1 MRGAKLGEGEI
12 VPVSD
17 RDRPRARAHAVDHGR
32 RSRVRELDQSY
43 FHAMTEALPAK
54 RSIGAIFHNAPEIRF
69 PNFPKCSGGSPNW
82 RQKLVPRAAGGGP
95 GPPALPAQLRGGGG
109 GRWGGALLSVRAVDS

>member
-17 RDRPRARAHAVDHGR
+17 RDRPRARAHKVDPGG

-43 FHAMTEALPAK
+43 FHAMTDALPAK

-69 PNFPKCSGGSPNW
+69 PNFPKCSGGSPKC
-82 RQKLVPRAAGGGP
+82 RPKVVPTATRR
-95 GPPALPAQLRGGGG
+95 GPPPPASP
-109 GRWGGALLSVRAVDS
+109 AP

>member
-43 FHAMTEALPAK
+43 FHAMTDALPAK

-69 PNFPKCSGGSPNW
+69 PNFPKCSGGSPKC
-82 RQKLVPRAAGGGP
+82 RQKMVPRATWGGP
-95 GPPALPAQLRGGGG
+95 PPPGPAAPSPGGERVVLCPASLP
-109 GRWGGALLSVRAVDS
+109 

>member
-32 RSRVRELDQSY
+32 RSRVRELGQSY
-43 FHAMTEALPAK
+43 FHAMTDALPAK

-69 PNFPKCSGGSPNW
+69 PNFPKCSGGFPNF
-82 RQKLVPRAAGGGP
+82 RPKVVPRSTWREPA
-95 GPPALPAQLRGGGG
+95 PPAPPGQSPGGEGVVG
-109 GRWGGALLSVRAVDS
+109 GRAG